1 MSATTLTA
9 AVSAR
14 IDEVVAARHTEMSTI
29 SPDTLQMTDI
39 AAGLLSGGKR
49 FRAQLAYWGWRASV
63 LADDPSASIDSHPQH
78 RVVEALATGLE
89 MFHAAALVHDDVID
103 KSDTRRGKPAA
114 HRRFETHHQEQRLSG
129 TAADFGLAGAILL
142 GDLLLAWSDDLFLET
157 ALALTPHDAAAF
169 RTEIRTMR
177 CDVTAGQ
184 YLDIFE
190 SVAWRNVDEAD
201 ALKRAQQVVI
211 YKSAKYSMEAP
222 LVLGAIVGGASRN
235 LIESLRAFALPL
247 GFAFQLRDDLL
258 GVFGDTE
265 QTGKPAGDDLR
276 EGKRTIL
283 MAYARNGADRST
295 RALLDELVGD
305 PELDAQ
311 QIDMLRTTIT
321 ATGAVDEVEKLITRS
336 RERCITALESTSLD
350 SESRAELRALVDAI
364 THRAV

>member
-9 AVSAR
+9 AVTTR
-14 IDEVVAARHTEMSTI
+14 IEDTVAARRSEMAQI
-29 SPDTLQMTDI
+29 SPDTLPLADI
-39 AAGLLSGGKR
+39 ASGLLSGGKR

-63 LADDPSASIDSHPQH
+63 LANDPAASLDTHPGKPT
-78 RVVEALATGLE
+78 VEALATGLE
-89 MFHAAALVHDDVID
+89 IFHAAALVHDDVID
-103 KSDTRRGKPAA
+103 NSDTRRGQPSA
-114 HRRFETHHQEQRLSG
+114 HRRLGSLHAEQQLAGSG
-129 TAADFGLAGAILL
+129 TEFGASGAILL

-157 ALALTPHDAAAF
+157 ALAIDPRDQAAL
-169 RTEIRTMR
+169 RTELRTMR

-190 SVAWRNVDEAD
+190 SVAWRSVDEIE

-222 LVLGAIVGGASRN
+222 LVLGAIVGGAQRS
-235 LIESLRAFALPL
+235 LIDSLRAFALPL

-258 GVFGDTE
+258 GVYGNSE

-283 MAYARNGADRST
+283 MAFARKNADRSS
-295 RALLDELVGD
+295 RVLLDEIVGD
-305 PELDAQ
+305 PELTIE

-321 ATGAVDEVEKLITRS
+321 ATGAVDEVEKLITLS
-336 RERCITALESTSLD
+336 RERCLSALESSSID
-350 SESRAELRALVDAI
+350 SESRGELRALVDAI
-364 THRAV
+364 THRSV

>member
-1 MSATTLTA
+1 MA
-9 AVSAR
+9 
-14 IDEVVAARHTEMSTI
+14 TI
-29 SPDTLQMTDI
+29 SRDTLPMADI

-63 LADDPSASIDSHPQH
+63 VANDPSASIDTHPQQH
-78 RVVEALATGLE
+78 AVEALATGLE
-89 MFHAAALVHDDVID
+89 VFHAAALVHDDVID

-114 HRRFETHHQEQRLSG
+114 HRRFETHHQDQRLSG
-129 TAADFGLAGAILL
+129 TATDFGLAGAILL

-157 ALALTPHDAAAF
+157 ALGLSAHDAAAF

-190 SVAWRNVDEAD
+190 SVAWRNVDAAD

-222 LVLGAIVGGASRN
+222 LVLGAIIGGASRN

-258 GVFGDTE
+258 GVFGDAE
-265 QTGKPAGDDLR
+265 HTGKPAGDDLR

-283 MAYARNGADRST
+283 MAYARNRADRST

-321 ATGAVDEVEKLITRS
+321 ATGAVDEVEQLIARS
-336 RERCITALESTSLD
+336 RERCITALESTSID
-350 SESRAELRALVDAI
+350 SGSRAELRALVDAI

>member
-14 IDEVVAARHTEMSTI
+14 IDTVVSSRRPEMDQI
-29 SPDTLQMTDI
+29 SANTLPLVDI

-63 LADDPSASIDSHPQH
+63 LADDPSAVLDAHPGKH
-78 RVVEALATGLE
+78 TVETLATGLE
-89 MFHAAALVHDDVID
+89 IFHAAALVHDDVID

-114 HRRFETHHQEQRLSG
+114 HRRLETLHEDQQLAGSRAE
-129 TAADFGLAGAILL
+129 FGAAGAILL

-157 ALALTPHDAAAF
+157 ALSVDPRDQNAL
-169 RTEIRTMR
+169 RTELRTMR

-184 YLDIFE
+184 YLDIYE
-190 SVAWRNVDEAD
+190 SVAWRNVAEAD

-222 LVLGAIVGGASRN
+222 LVLGAIIGGAQRT

-258 GVFGDTE
+258 GVYGDSE

-283 MAYARNGADRST
+283 MAFARRNADRST

-305 PELDAQ
+305 PELTSD

-321 ATGAVDEVEKLITRS
+321 ATGAVDEVEKLITLS
-336 RERCITALESTSLD
+336 RERSLAALESSSVD
-350 SESRAELRALVDAI
+350 SESRSELRALVDAI
-364 THRAV
+364 THRSV